1 MPRPCII
8 LGVVEYDPQIHHRR
22 STRLAGYD
30 YSQAGAYFITVCT
43 HNRDLL
49 LQVHHVQE
57 VISSSWHTLPVRF
70 PSVTLDEFVTM
81 PNHMHGIII
90 LRGAASGTLTDRAL
104 GGGAADRGAASG
116 APTLG
121 RVVCAFKSV
130 SAVAANNALDRSG
143 QPFWQRNYYEHVIRD
158 EEELNAVRRYIRENP
173 LKWSDDP
180 DNPANL

>member
-70 PSVTLDEFVTM
+70 PSVTLDEFVIM
-81 PNHMHGIII
+81 PNHVHGIIM
-90 LRGAASGTLTDRAL
+90 LM
-104 GGGAADRGAASG
+104 GAASG

-121 RVVCAFKSV
+121 RVVRAFKSV